1 MGRDKNIMAKIKT
14 RKKNIYKSILAVL
27 ALLTIMQTVQTA
39 QAESLYVLGTSQ
51 SFYAEPKSLFGG
63 VRARSVG
70 DVVTIIL
77 NETISFN
84 DSLNYTADRSS
95 NTVDNFTNLI
105 NKILPGTPLNNQINN
120 FGGSNTVDSTT
131 SNQRTL
137 GVNDSVTVQVV
148 QLLPNGNLM
157 VQGKKTLV
165 NGTER
170 VDLLVSGV
178 VDPRFINQN
187 GQVNSSNVANFQFA
201 LAGKGSVS
209 RAGNEGIINR
219 AIRYLF

>member
-1 MGRDKNIMAKIKT
+1 MKQFTNKKIITKTIIM
-14 RKKNIYKSILAVL
+14 LA
-27 ALLTIMQTVQTA
+27 ALLMIMQGTQTS
-39 QAESLYVLGTSQ
+39 QAESLYVMGASQ
-51 SFYAEPKSLFGG
+51 SFYSEPKSLFGG

-70 DVVTIIL
+70 DLVTIVLSERI
-77 NETISFN
+77 NFN

-95 NTVDNFTNLI
+95 NTVDNFTNFI
-105 NKILPGTPLNNQINN
+105 NKILPGTPLNNQFNN

-131 SNQRTL
+131 SNQRTM
-137 GVNDSVTVQVV
+137 GITDYVTVQVV

-165 NGTER
+165 NGQER
-170 VDLLVSGV
+170 VDFLISGV

-187 GQVNSSNVANFQFA
+187 GQVNSRNVANLQFA
-201 LAGKGSVS
+201 LAGKGSVT

-219 AIRYLF
+219 AVRYLF

>member
-1 MGRDKNIMAKIKT
+1 MAKIKT

-27 ALLTIMQTVQTA
+27 ALLTIMQTAQTVC
-39 QAESLYVLGTSQ
+39 AESLYVLGTSQ

-105 NKILPGTPLNNQINN
+105 NKILPGTPLNGQINN

-178 VDPRFINQN
+178 VDPRFINQS
-187 GQVNSSNVANFQFA
+187 GQVNSRNVANFQFA

>member
-1 MGRDKNIMAKIKT
+1 MKQFTNKKIITKTIIM
-14 RKKNIYKSILAVL
+14 LA
-27 ALLTIMQTVQTA
+27 ALLMIMQGTQTS
-39 QAESLYVLGTSQ
+39 QAESLYVMGASQ
-51 SFYAEPKSLFGG
+51 SFYSEPKSPFGG

-70 DVVTIIL
+70 DLVTIVLSESI
-77 NETISFN
+77 NFN

-95 NTVDNFTNLI
+95 NTVDNFTNFI
-105 NKILPGTPLNNQINN
+105 NKILPGTPLNNQFNN

-131 SNQRTL
+131 SNQRTM
-137 GVNDSVTVQVV
+137 GITDYVTVQVV

-165 NGTER
+165 NGQER
-170 VDLLVSGV
+170 VDFLISGV

-187 GQVNSSNVANFQFA
+187 GQVNSRNVANLQFA
-201 LAGKGSVS
+201 LAGKGSVT

-219 AIRYLF
+219 AVRYLF

>member
-1 MGRDKNIMAKIKT
+1 MKQFTNKKIITKTIIM
-14 RKKNIYKSILAVL
+14 LA
-27 ALLTIMQTVQTA
+27 ALLMIMQGTQTS
-39 QAESLYVLGTSQ
+39 QAESLYVMGASQ
-51 SFYAEPKSLFGG
+51 SFYSEPKSLFGG

-70 DVVTIIL
+70 DLVTIVLSESI
-77 NETISFN
+77 NFN

-95 NTVDNFTNLI
+95 NTVDNFTNFI
-105 NKILPGTPLNNQINN
+105 NKILPGTPLNNQFNN

-131 SNQRTL
+131 SNQRTM
-137 GVNDSVTVQVV
+137 GITDYVTVQVV

-165 NGTER
+165 NGQER
-170 VDLLVSGV
+170 VDFLISGV

-187 GQVNSSNVANFQFA
+187 GQVNSRNVANLQFA
-201 LAGKGSVS
+201 LAGKGSVT

-219 AIRYLF
+219 AVKYLF